1 MRGNLGGLLMNL
13 TFAKGVVAMGIA
25 RKGVDSGAFPPGKSP
40 DEIAV
45 IVAEL
50 GEELGVWTSEI
61 AGVVPELVPPDA
73 DAPRRPSRR
82 RSTPPPAPRRT
93 VPPPIAAR
101 RTPPTPPSSEY
112 QHDVDFTSLHGA
124 KAPTAEEDTV
134 DLVVA
139 ELIGGARE
147 ESVLE
152 VAPEEIVELR
162 DSDLDDDDNDDAL
175 DPLEVSF
182 IEFLD
187 QAADDGD
194 LDDMETIEPVSLEG
208 PRPTAAY
215 PPVPRRARP
224 VSRIT
229 WTLRDETTAT
239 DMFVA

>member
-1 MRGNLGGLLMNL
+1 MGKSRNQRD
-13 TFAKGVVAMGIA
+13 VA
-25 RKGVDSGAFPPGKSP
+25 AFPPGKSP
-40 DEIAV
+40 DEIAS

-50 GEELGVWTSEI
+50 GEELGVWTQEV
-61 AGVVPELVPPDA
+61 AGVVPELVPAAA
-73 DAPRRPSRR
+73 DAKRR
-82 RSTPPPAPRRT
+82 RSKRRRT
-93 VPPPIAAR
+93 S
-101 RTPPTPPSSEY
+101 PPTPPRRTTPPVLRASEPSSFE
-112 QHDVDFTSLHGA
+112 HDVDYTSLHGA
-124 KAPTAEEDTV
+124 KPPAAPTIDEDTV

-139 ELIGGARE
+139 ELIEEPRE

-152 VAPEEIVELR
+152 LAPDQIVEIA
-162 DSDLDDDDNDDAL
+162 DNDVDDDDDDAL

-187 QAADDGD
+187 QADEDVD
-194 LDDMETIEPVSLEG
+194 ELDDVETIRPVSLDR
-208 PRPTAAY
+208 PRATAAY